1 MAQARKQSAGR
12 AQPPKQGR
20 RSSSA
25 EASAAPPFPPHT
37 RAAISRQLL
46 AWFREHGRDLPWRQS
61 AEPYRVWVSEIMLQ
75 QTQVERVCDSFRRF
89 LEAFPTVA
97 ALAEASEADV
107 LAAWQG
113 LGYYRRARQL
123 RACAQRIVAEHAGRF
138 PSTVA
143 ELSTLPGIGRYT
155 ASAIASIA
163 FGKPEPIVE
172 ANSRRVLARLVGYD
186 RLLGG
191 TAADGPIWQI
201 AAAVVPARQA
211 GLFNQALMDLGA
223 MICRPAAPSCSACP
237 LSRHCVAHREGR
249 TDELPRMAKARPS
262 VAIEE
267 VALLV
272 VHGGRLLL
280 VQRGEGEWWAGL
292 WDVPRAAG
300 PHGPICRA
308 AARDGRLLGE
318 VRYGVTHHRVRV
330 DVVQLP
336 ADVAAAAAAAAS
348 GSAAALSDSVTAA
361 LGLPLASEP
370 AATAWV
376 PLARLATLAIP
387 SPARRIIERLSV
399 QTLLREPSNGFF

>member
-1 MAQARKQSAGR
+1 MAQASKQTARR
-12 AQPPKQGR
+12 AMPQKRGSGA
-20 RSSSA
+20 SSSPA
-25 EASAAPPFPPHT
+25 PAALPFPPRT
-37 RAAISRQLL
+37 RAAISRRLL

-89 LEAFPTVA
+89 LKAFPTVA

-123 RACAQRIVAEHAGRF
+123 HACAKRIMAEHSGRF

-143 ELSTLPGIGRYT
+143 ELSALPGIGRYT

-163 FGKPEPIVE
+163 FGKSEPIVE

-186 RLLGG
+186 QPLGG
-191 TAADGPIWQI
+191 TAADGPIWEI
-201 AAAVVPARQA
+201 AAAFVPARQA

-223 MICRPAAPSCSACP
+223 MICRPAAASCSACP
-237 LSRHCVAHREGR
+237 LSGHCVAYRDGR

-267 VALLV
+267 VALLA

-280 VQRGEGEWWAGL
+280 VQRGEAEWWAGL

-300 PHGPICRA
+300 PHGPIRRA
-308 AARDGRLLGE
+308 AVRDGRLLGE

-336 ADVAAAAAAAAS
+336 AEVAAAAAAGTTA
-348 GSAAALSDSVTAA
+348 SAAALSDQVTAA
-361 LGLPLASEP
+361 LGTPLASEP
-370 AATAWV
+370 TATAWV
-376 PLARLATLAIP
+376 PLARLATLAMP
-387 SPARRIIERLSV
+387 SPARRILKLLPERA
-399 QTLLREPSNGFF
+399 R

>member
-1 MAQARKQSAGR
+1 VAQAKKQTTRR
-12 AQPPKQGR
+12 ALLQKRGSGA
-20 RSSSA
+20 SSSPA
-25 EASAAPPFPPHT
+25 PAAAPLPPRT
-37 RAAISRQLL
+37 RAAISRRLL
-46 AWFREHGRDLPWRQS
+46 SWFREHGRDLPWRQD

-75 QTQVERVCDSFRRF
+75 QTQVERVCDYFRRF
-89 LEAFPTVA
+89 LKAFPTVT

-123 RACAQRIVAEHAGRF
+123 HACAKRIVAEHEGQF
-138 PSTVA
+138 PSNVA
-143 ELSTLPGIGRYT
+143 ELSALPGIGRYT
-155 ASAIASIA
+155 GSAIASIA

-186 RLLGG
+186 RPLGG
-191 TAADGPIWQI
+191 TAADLPIWEI

-237 LSRHCVAHREGR
+237 LSGHCVAYRDGR
-249 TDELPRMAKARPS
+249 TDELPRMAKAKPS

-267 VALLV
+267 VALLA

-280 VQRGEGEWWAGL
+280 VQRGEAEWWAGL

-300 PHGPICRA
+300 PHGPIRRA
-308 AARDGRLLGE
+308 AVRDSRLLGE

-336 ADVAAAAAAAAS
+336 ADVAAAAAAGATA
-348 GSAAALSDSVTAA
+348 SAAALSNPATAA

-376 PLARLATLAIP
+376 PFSRLATLAMP
-387 SPARRIIERLSV
+387 SPARRIIE
-399 QTLLREPSNGFF
+399 LLTPSHGGGR

>member
-1 MAQARKQSAGR
+1 VAQAKKQTTQR
-12 AQPPKQGR
+12 ARPQKRGSGA
-20 RSSSA
+20 SSSPA
-25 EASAAPPFPPHT
+25 PAAAPFPPRT
-37 RAAISRQLL
+37 RAAIGRRLL
-46 AWFREHGRDLPWRQS
+46 AWFREHGRDLPWRQD

-75 QTQVERVCDSFRRF
+75 QTQVERVCDYFRRF
-89 LEAFPTVA
+89 LEAFPTVT

-123 RACAQRIVAEHAGRF
+123 HACAKRIVAEHEGQF
-138 PSTVA
+138 PRTVA
-143 ELSTLPGIGRYT
+143 ELSALPGIGRYT
-155 ASAIASIA
+155 GSAIASIA

-186 RLLGG
+186 RPLGG
-191 TAADGPIWQI
+191 TAADSPIWEI

-237 LSRHCVAHREGR
+237 LSSHCTAHRDGR
-249 TDELPRMAKARPS
+249 TDELPRMTKAKPS

-267 VALLV
+267 VALLA

-280 VQRGEGEWWAGL
+280 VQRGEAEWWAGL

-300 PHGPICRA
+300 PHGPIRRA

-336 ADVAAAAAAAAS
+336 ADVAASAAAAATGPA
-348 GSAAALSDSVTAA
+348 AA

-370 AATAWV
+370 AVTAWV
-376 PLARLATLAIP
+376 PLSRLATLAMP
-387 SPARRIIERLSV
+387 SPARRIIE
-399 QTLLREPSNGFF
+399 LLKS

>member
-1 MAQARKQSAGR
+1 VAQASKQTARR
-12 AQPPKQGR
+12 AQPR
-20 RSSSA
+20 RPSRGASSA
-25 EASAAPPFPPHT
+25 SVTAATPFPPST
-37 RAAISRQLL
+37 RAAISRRLL
-46 AWFREHGRDLPWRQS
+46 AWFRKHGRDLPWRQD

-75 QTQVERVCDSFRRF
+75 QTQVERVCEYFRRF
-89 LEAFPTVA
+89 LKAFPTVA

-123 RACAQRIVAEHAGRF
+123 HACAQRIVAEHAGRF

-186 RLLGG
+186 QPLGG
-191 TAADGPIWQI
+191 TAADGPIWEI
-201 AAAVVPARQA
+201 AAAFVPARQA

-223 MICRPAAPSCSACP
+223 MICRPAAASCSACP
-237 LSRHCVAHREGR
+237 LSRHCVAYRDGR
-249 TDELPRMAKARPS
+249 TDELPRMARARPS

-267 VALLV
+267 VALLA

-280 VQRGEGEWWAGL
+280 VQRGEAEWWAGL

-300 PHGPICRA
+300 PHGPIRRA

-336 ADVAAAAAAAAS
+336 ADVAAAAAAGATAS
-348 GSAAALSDSVTAA
+348 AAA
-361 LGLPLASEP
+361 LGLPLASQP
-370 AATAWV
+370 VATAWV
-376 PLARLATLAIP
+376 PLSRLATLAMP
-387 SPARRIIERLSV
+387 SPARRIIE
-399 QTLLREPSNGFF
+399 LLKRQSPPDSDH